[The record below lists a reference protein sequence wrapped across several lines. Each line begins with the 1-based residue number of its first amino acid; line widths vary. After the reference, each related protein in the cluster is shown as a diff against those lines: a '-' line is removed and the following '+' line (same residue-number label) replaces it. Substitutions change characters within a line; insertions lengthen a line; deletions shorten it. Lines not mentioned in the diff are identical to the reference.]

1 MFQSPFLHQV
11 GRPCQ
16 IFDFVDQNKLG
27 QKMLEKMGWSAGK
40 GLGAKE
46 QGRVDALRISHK
58 VDVRGLGASRK
69 KEQEYWLQQQESF
82 QSLLQSLNGGNDQ
95 NVEVKSLEER
105 SKTSK
110 ARVHYH
116 KFTRGKDISRY
127 SKKDL
132 SCIVGGGVAAPK
144 VIPASVVSKSQEQPG
159 DKLESEDFDE
169 EMELR
174 SKRSS
179 RVSDPVVEKPTV
191 PAKKKKSKNK
201 NDNPSCNAG
210 LEDTEPSDDVQDLPG
225 PKRRKSN
232 RKRTSDQVVDDDLK
246 GPKRK
251 PKKTDNVENMDVE
264 QVTAVDEGSS
274 QTKTRKS
281 NRKLISGPKIAG
293 IVAGSDEKLNSKRK
307 LSSKKTNDKDE
318 KISVD
323 HIAPI
328 EVDENVQNSSIR
340 ETRKT
345 ERSKKY
351 VPEESDDCCSVV
363 PVKQGKKKNNALVM
377 DGVED
382 KDERKKNK
390 KKKEKPSVETVEDS
404 PVEKQPPLKKKTKR
418 KNPVEEDEGVQT
430 CLKEESGTGKDK
442 KKKKKWK
449 DDNSAKEVDPE
460 ELDVS
465 ASQETVVS
473 SQTLLENEDA
483 ETELGSLNSQS
494 SLINELLGIKKR
506 NSIDFTSRPECWYKN
521 HILSQESEESSDEER
536 MTGIPKTKTSS

>member
-1 MFQSPFLHQV
+1 MSMLAEQKTRASWVLNP
-11 GRPCQ
+11 RASEWSK
-16 IFDFVDQNKLG
+16 DQNKLG

-144 VIPASVVSKSQEQPG
+144 VIPASVSNSQEQSG

-232 RKRTSDQVVDDDLK
+232 RKRTSDQDTSDQVVDDDLK

-251 PKKTDNVENMDVE
+251 PKKTDNVENMVVE
-264 QVTAVDEGSS
+264 QVTEVDEGSS

-323 HIAPI
+323 
-328 EVDENVQNSSIR
+328 
-340 ETRKT
+340 
-345 ERSKKY
+345 
-351 VPEESDDCCSVV
+351 
-363 PVKQGKKKNNALVM
+363 
-377 DGVED
+377 
-382 KDERKKNK
+382 
-390 KKKEKPSVETVEDS
+390 
-404 PVEKQPPLKKKTKR
+404 
-418 KNPVEEDEGVQT
+418 
-430 CLKEESGTGKDK
+430 
-442 KKKKKWK
+442 
-449 DDNSAKEVDPE
+449 
-460 ELDVS
+460 
-465 ASQETVVS
+465 
-473 SQTLLENEDA
+473 TLLQ
-483 ETELGSLNSQS
+483 LKLM
-494 SLINELLGIKKR
+494 R
-506 NSIDFTSRPECWYKN
+506 MSRTA
-521 HILSQESEESSDEER
+521 L
-536 MTGIPKTKTSS
+536 